1 MRLDRREN
9 FVPSRDLA
17 ARVRR
22 MIIPCSFSI
31 YGTRRIKHAPIPCC
45 QIPSRHEVL
54 APVEAHALRDRGT
67 VPPGS
72 LVTTRG
78 CSLPPLRARYRPDDR
93 RSSCPAARR
102 FGGLGP
108 QVVSRWALRR
118 RNEGS
123 EGEEEHPS
131 EGPGRRDEGRLA
143 HPRCRRRPAPASAR
157 KLLLNEDGEYI
168 PRGPDYRAPDA
179 VKF

>member
-9 FVPSRDLA
+9 FVPRRDLA
-17 ARVRR
+17 ARDRR
-22 MIIPCSFSI
+22 MFYPTGPI
-31 YGTRRIKHAPIPCC
+31 YREGARNNHAPNTCC
-45 QIPSRHEVL
+45 QIPTRHEVL

-108 QVVSRWALRR
+108 QVVLRWALRR

-143 HPRCRRRPAPASAR
+143 HPRCRRRPAP
-157 KLLLNEDGEYI
+157 
-168 PRGPDYRAPDA
+168 
-179 VKF
+179 